1 MVIAASA
8 TVRASSVGPNNGAS
22 WRLAGAATRT
32 ERNAGGIDSQRALES
47 LLAPIDGAAPR
58 HVAAAGRFGDTAV
71 DAYIRQAQT
80 NHAIEGPEHQIE
92 QRVHHAGSDPG
103 VAAPAQRGRGAG
115 RVSDTLIG
123 TAEHEHLHQFVED
136 EAIGDA
142 RAVTPEGMGV
152 CLLREQ
158 HGELVPDRLD
168 DG

>member
-1 MVIAASA
+1 MQQSMA
-8 TVRASSVGPNNGAS
+8 
-22 WRLAGAATRT
+22 
-32 ERNAGGIDSQRALES
+32 
-47 LLAPIDGAAPR
+47 
-58 HVAAAGRFGDTAV
+58 H
-71 DAYIRQAQT
+71 IRQAQT
-80 NHAIEGPEHQIE
+80 DHAIEGPEHEIE

-103 VAAPAQRGRGAG
+103 VAAPAQRGRV
-115 RVSDTLIG
+115 VSDALIG

-142 RAVTPEGMGV
+142 RTVTPEGMGI